1 MKKSYVSQLLEEG
14 TVWTM
19 NDTRKIITDRMGT
32 WEEQNVV
39 LVWEGD
45 ANNKRIQITPDE
57 AEILYRKGLLKN
69 VACSE
74 KGKLYIKT
82 TFADIRQ
89 FDGAIVCGVLA
100 PGIRKTMRQEIKD
113 YAEKKGYITNV
124 SIPAKN
130 LFNGTKILEFNSN
143 NTYDITY
150 FWDETVKADIDPET
164 LKQFTRN
171 YFENSRIEIRDDAVV
186 QLNLSEKEVFS
197 RENIDKLRMY
207 DIQLSYLSSS
217 VDKELL
223 LRALMLKAFMLD
235 FPSNI
240 LRSEIFKKNGKI
252 KIPEDR
258 QVSISFNEFGR
269 KKMQCG
275 TLYYNLEYKHY
286 RYQIDVPYKES
297 IRVLMNNYKE
307 VMNIKY
313 SSFKIYF
320 DFFPFDEQIYVYFG
334 ENEWS
339 CSEIERDFIA
349 LDYAMKFLQEES
361 KLNDYQLYSSII
373 SLLESDCSGQY
384 RYKYFSYLNMLKN
397 TFPDKCI

>member
-1 MKKSYVSQLLEEG
+1 MKSYVSQLLEER

-45 ANNKRIQITPDE
+45 ADNKRIQITPDE
-57 AEILYRKGLLKN
+57 AEILYEKGLLKN
-69 VACSE
+69 VARSE
-74 KGKLYIKT
+74 NGKLYLKT

-100 PGIRKTMRQEIKD
+100 PSTSKTMRQEIKD
-113 YAEKKGYITNV
+113 YAMKKGYITNAWT
-124 SIPAKN
+124 PAST
-130 LFNGTKILEFNSN
+130 LFNGTKALVDSN
-143 NTYDITY
+143 NTYSIVY
-150 FWDETVKADIDPET
+150 FWNRTVIKDIGPET
-164 LKQFTRN
+164 LKQFTIN
-171 YFENSRIEIRDDAVV
+171 YFENSSIEIRDDAVV

-197 RENIDKLRMY
+197 RENIDKLRVY

-235 FPSNI
+235 FPCNI
-240 LRSEIFKKNGKI
+240 LKSEIFKKNGKI
-252 KIPEDR
+252 RIPEDR
-258 QVSISFNEFGR
+258 QDSINFNEFGR

-275 TLYYNLEYKHY
+275 TVYRNLEYKHY
-286 RYQIDVPYKES
+286 RYQIDVPYKET
-297 IRVLMNNYKE
+297 IRVLMSNYKE
-307 VMNIKY
+307 VMNRKY
-313 SSFKIYF
+313 STFKIHF
-320 DFFPFDEQIYVYFG
+320 DFFPFDEQIYVCFG
-334 ENEWS
+334 ENEWA

-373 SLLESDCSGQY
+373 SLLEADCSGQY
-384 RYKYFSYLNMLKN
+384 RYEYFSYLNMLKN

>member
-1 MKKSYVSQLLEEG
+1 MKNYVSKLLEEG

-32 WEEQNVV
+32 WGEQNVV

-57 AEILYRKGLLKN
+57 AEILYEKGLLKN
-69 VACSE
+69 VARSE
-74 KGKLYIKT
+74 KGKLYLKT

-100 PGIRKTMRQEIKD
+100 PSTNKTMRQEIKD
-113 YAEKKGYITNV
+113 YARKKGYITNV

-130 LFNGTKILEFNSN
+130 LFNGTKVLEFNSN
-143 NTYDITY
+143 NTYNITY
-150 FWDETVKADIDPET
+150 FWDETVMRDIGSET
-164 LKQFTRN
+164 LKQFTIN
-171 YFENSRIEIRDDAVV
+171 YFENSSIEIRDNAVV

-197 RENIDKLRMY
+197 RENIDKLRVY

-235 FPSNI
+235 FPCNM
-240 LRSEIFKKNGKI
+240 LRDKYFKKNGKI
-252 KIPEDR
+252 RIPEDR
-258 QVSISFNEFGR
+258 QDSICFNEFGR

-275 TLYYNLEYKHY
+275 TLYRNLEYKNYIY
-286 RYQIDVPYKES
+286 RIDVPYKET
-297 IRVLMNNYKE
+297 IRVLMSNYKE
-307 VMNIKY
+307 VMNRKY
-313 SSFKIYF
+313 STFKIHF
-320 DFFPFDEQIYVYFG
+320 SFFPFDEQIYVCFG
-334 ENEWS
+334 ENEWV

-373 SLLESDCSGQY
+373 SLLEADCSGQY
-384 RYKYFSYLNMLKN
+384 RYEYFSYLNMFKN